1 MLLRLLEEI
10 DRQPFASVEQLART
24 LSVSV
29 DLVDSMVADLCKKGY
44 LNSYENCVSAC
55 DNCQLSSACEV
66 NQHPK
71 IWTISEKGR
80 AMARKQHPV
89 MVQVEK

>member
-1 MLLRLLEEI
+1 MLLKLLEEI
-10 DRQPFASVEQLART
+10 DRHPFASVEQLGQMMGI
-24 LSVSV
+24 SV
-29 DLVDSMVADLCKKGY
+29 DLVVNMVADLTKRGY

-55 DNCQLSSACEV
+55 DHCALSTACEGK
-66 NQHPK
+66 QHPK

-80 AMARKQHPV
+80 QMARRQHPG

>member
-1 MLLRLLEEI
+1 MLLKLLVEI
-10 DRQPFASVEQLART
+10 DNHPFASMEQLGQMLRVPVE
-24 LSVSV
+24 LIQN
-29 DLVDSMVADLCKKGY
+29 MVADLTKRGY

-55 DNCQLSSACEV
+55 DHCTLSNACEGK
-66 NQHPK
+66 QHPR

-80 AMARKQHPV
+80 EMARRKHPG

>member
-1 MLLRLLEEI
+1 MLLKLLEEI
-10 DRQPFASVEQLART
+10 DRHPFASVEQLGQMMGIP
-24 LSVSV
+24 VE
-29 DLVDSMVADLCKKGY
+29 LVVNMVADLTKRGY

-55 DNCQLSSACEV
+55 DHCALSTACEGK
-66 NQHPK
+66 QHPK

-80 AMARKQHPV
+80 QMACRQNPG